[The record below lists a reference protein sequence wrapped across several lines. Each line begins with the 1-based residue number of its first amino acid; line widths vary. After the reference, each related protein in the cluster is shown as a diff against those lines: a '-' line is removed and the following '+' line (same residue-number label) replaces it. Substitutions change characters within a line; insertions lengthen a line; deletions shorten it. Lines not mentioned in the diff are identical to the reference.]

1 MFMLP
6 SEKKRLYDEIDTLR
20 TRVDALESYV
30 RDLKMKDW
38 WSKKLGDNKTT
49 YGLKLDGTP
58 KAKPGRKPKE
68 LNAMQDL
75 EQLATEIVSN
85 CGQEEFLKV
94 VKKLKPIL
102 PKGLKELK

>member
-20 TRVDALESYV
+20 GRVAVLESNV
-30 RDLKMKDW
+30 RDLEMKDCA
-38 WSKKLGDNKTT
+38 NK
-49 YGLKLDGTP
+49 YSAYCFKLDGTP

-68 LNAMQDL
+68 LNPMQEL

-94 VKKLKPIL
+94 VKKLKPIM
-102 PKGLKELK
+102 PKGFKELK